1 MTRRWKA
8 SRLIYRVDKLWG
20 GYNSSRRLSERLER
34 TATST
39 REGNARGRPSDIA
52 QEALGSRSVS
62 KAMECAW
69 RGSSGRR
76 GRVGRSLG
84 IAQIESS
91 VLLLQGDEAG
101 GGREAIRMAT
111 FCALST
117 SRMAP
122 GAARGGGTGRL
133 LE

>member
-20 GYNSSRRLSERLER
+20 GYNSSRRLSERLSERLER

-69 RGSSGRR
+69 RGPQIGGEGRLKPSALRRLSHLFSFFRARSGRR
-76 GRVGRSLG
+76 ARSNTY
-84 IAQIESS
+84 
-91 VLLLQGDEAG
+91 GD
-101 GGREAIRMAT
+101 
-111 FCALST
+111 
-117 SRMAP
+117 
-122 GAARGGGTGRL
+122 
-133 LE
+133 

>member
-1 MTRRWKA
+1 MHSTHEGVGRKEPEARGMMRLALTRIPSTASCQRANSNMTRRWKA

-20 GYNSSRRLSERLER
+20 GYNSSRRLSERLSERLER

-39 REGNARGRPSDIA
+39 RDGNARGRPSDIA

-76 GRVGRSLG
+76 GRVGRSP
-84 IAQIESS
+84 
-91 VLLLQGDEAG
+91 
-101 GGREAIRMAT
+101 RH
-111 FCALST
+111 CAD
-117 SRMAP
+117 
-122 GAARGGGTGRL
+122 
-133 LE
+133 